1 VRELLKSKKDSPN
14 IIEIDS
20 EIQQAIAE
28 EKAVF
33 EVSKYPVKDSDI
45 IKGDKVTPANIETVI
60 DLDKALAYKRLIS
73 YGGILK
79 EIHKELNLSDAEDG
93 DLIHIDD
100 EVDEIANG
108 ATDVMVYWHLGLK
121 NYVIKN

>member
-1 VRELLKSKKDSPN
+1 M
-14 IIEIDS
+14 
-20 EIQQAIAE
+20 
-28 EKAVF
+28 
-33 EVSKYPVKDSDI
+33 KDSDI

-60 DLDKALAYKRLIS
+60 DLDKALAYKRLIL

-93 DLIHIDD
+93 DLIHIDN

>member
-1 VRELLKSKKDSPN
+1 MLMIVYQIKTVKICIKF
-14 IIEIDS
+14 
-20 EIQQAIAE
+20 QAFHL
-28 EKAVF
+28 V
-33 EVSKYPVKDSDI
+33 
-45 IKGDKVTPANIETVI
+45 GCTP
-60 DLDKALAYKRLIS
+60 
-73 YGGILK
+73 
-79 EIHKELNLSDAEDG
+79 HKELNLSDAEDG